1 MSEQDPTYEF
11 EKQKYAGA
19 YYFISKDAI
28 EKRGLDFVS
37 LVKERRCNT
46 CTVKMSKNSYKET
59 NSTVQQEI
67 EELAKCCASKGEF
80 LSPYMPLKES
90 LFRMML
96 KVSNRPMSLIAL
108 HWEITEELASPTH
121 PMAMSIGHIKRILD
135 RDQYY
140 GFLETAGKKNRAR
153 KT

>member
-1 MSEQDPTYEF
+1 MSEQDLTYEL
-11 EKQKYAGA
+11 EKQKYAGV
-19 YYFISKDAI
+19 YYFISKDAM
-28 EKRGLDFVS
+28 EEHGLDFVS

-46 CTVKMSKNSYKET
+46 CTIRMSKKNYKESNPT
-59 NSTVQQEI
+59 LQKQI
-67 EELAKCCASKGEF
+67 EELAKCCASKIEF

-90 LFRMML
+90 LIRMML
-96 KVSNRPMSLIAL
+96 KVSNRTMSLIDL